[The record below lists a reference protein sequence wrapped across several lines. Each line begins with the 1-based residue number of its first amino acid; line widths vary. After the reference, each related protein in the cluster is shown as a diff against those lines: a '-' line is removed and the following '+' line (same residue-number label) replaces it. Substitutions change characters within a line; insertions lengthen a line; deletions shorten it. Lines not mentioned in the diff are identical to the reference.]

1 MNDSSVI
8 DELPPVVEPLINV
21 IEFNPPIQVNPLIIP
36 GNAVVISAVVEPQ
49 PDPTQVVASISGTG
63 FSSPMVIGVPFVT
76 DDETS
81 LRTYLS

>member
-1 MNDSSVI
+1 MNDLI
-8 DELPPVVEPLINV
+8 EITEPLINV
-21 IEFNPPIQVNPLIIP
+21 IEFIPPIQVNPRIMR
-36 GNAVVISAVVEPQ
+36 GNAVVDSAVVESQ

-63 FSSPMVIGVPFVT
+63 FATPMVIGVPFVT

>member
-1 MNDSSVI
+1 MNDLI
-8 DELPPVVEPLINV
+8 EITKPLINV
-21 IEFNPPIQVNPLIIP
+21 IEFIPPIQVNPRIMR
-36 GNAVVISAVVEPQ
+36 GNAVVDSAVVESQ

-63 FSSPMVIGVPFVT
+63 FATPMVIGVPFVT